1 MSLALYRRHRRDCK
15 GGHPQNSRTSE
26 YDERKRGWARCE
38 CPIFVSG
45 TLQGTF
51 KRENTGRW
59 QWEDAR
65 PLAIS
70 YEQAGNWESQVSP
83 AMPAH
88 QNERSDR
95 SELTTRKSIDSA
107 VKTYL
112 SEFGEHAAFA
122 TQKKYRLMLNKL
134 KSFSD

>member
-45 TLQGTF
+45 TLQGTC
-51 KRENTGRW
+51 KRQNTGRW

-70 YEQAGNWESQVSP
+70 YEQAKSWSVTVSEP
-83 AMPAH
+83 LQSNSNP
-88 QNERSDR
+88 SDGTLANR
-95 SELTTRKSIDSA
+95 
-107 VKTYL
+107 
-112 SEFGEHAAFA
+112 
-122 TQKKYRLMLNKL
+122 
-134 KSFSD
+134 